1 MAMNSFRIVES
12 FQIFENQAVCLLVI
26 VNFKAVEPFTFD
38 NRMEGFNAG
47 NPMEM
52 LSLSNYAAYFLL
64 LFYIPSQRTD
74 CHDQSE

>member
-47 NPMEM
+47 I
-52 LSLSNYAAYFLL
+52 
-64 LFYIPSQRTD
+64 IPREYPKVCVNLQTD
-74 CHDQSE
+74 VR